1 MKRKLAMILAICVL
15 VAQLCACADVTEKRN
30 VVSISIEQKSS
41 FGVGGGMNV
50 RATTLSSDGR
60 FSTGFSSGQLKGSA
74 FKKLGNM
81 ACRKD
86 FLEVPDVID
95 TGVLDG
101 HFTYIKI
108 EFDDATILV
117 KGGLVAEEFGPKAF
131 RDLYKSINKAVQ
143 VGKLDPQ
150 NTTAAEK

>member
-1 MKRKLAMILAICVL
+1 MKRKFVMILALCIFAV
-15 VAQLCACADVTEKRN
+15 QLCACADVTEKRN

-50 RATTLSSDGR
+50 RTTTLSSDGR

-108 EFDDATILV
+108 EFEDGTILV
-117 KGGLVAEEFGPKAF
+117 KGGLIAEEFGPKAF
-131 RDLYKSINKAVQ
+131 QDLYKAINKAVNA
-143 VGKLDPQ
+143 GKLD
-150 NTTAAEK
+150 T